1 MGIIKSLR
9 LERYL
14 ALLAWFIGGI
24 AGSSP
29 DSDHILSAITHGKIP
44 WAFLHQPTVTLFFV
58 GLAIASIGG
67 LVVSLV
73 LRRIK

>member
-1 MGIIKSLR
+1 MGIIKSIH

-24 AGSSP
+24 AGISP
-29 DSDHILSAITHGKIP
+29 DTDHILSAIAKDKIP
-44 WAFLHQPTVTLFFV
+44 WDFLHQPPITLLFV
-58 GLAIASIGG
+58 GLAFTSLGG
-67 LVVSLV
+67 LVISLV